1 MWLQTARA
9 RVADSDLYSRCSDCS
24 SSGFAYPTCST
35 HCRACLRSIAFV
47 PSPRLRWIAL
57 FWLGVVKLLK
67 PSTQTSRGRN
77 NSRSSSSQAVSSDRP
92 IVHRTLWT
100 VMCALGLAA
109 AFVLINKVWTQYS
122 TSPTITSVESTH
134 FPIWNIPFPAVTVCQ
149 VNKVHLSAA
158 VALYKEE

>member
-1 MWLQTARA
+1 MFG
-9 RVADSDLYSRCSDCS
+9 
-24 SSGFAYPTCST
+24 SG
-35 HCRACLRSIAFV
+35 L
-47 PSPRLRWIAL
+47 
-57 FWLGVVKLLK
+57 VKLVK
-67 PSTQTSRGRN
+67 PSTQTSRGM
-77 NSRSSSSQAVSSDRP
+77 SRSMSSSSQAVTSDRQ

-100 VMCALGLAA
+100 VMCALGLAGA
-109 AFVLINKVWTQYS
+109 VVLINKVWTQYS

>member
-1 MWLQTARA
+1 M
-9 RVADSDLYSRCSDCS
+9 
-24 SSGFAYPTCST
+24 
-35 HCRACLRSIAFV
+35 
-47 PSPRLRWIAL
+47 